1 MSARAKP
8 SAKKMGI
15 TTLAT
20 WFGSNRTLA
29 ANVGA
34 ALCGCKWIGVPFA
47 GGMSEVRCIE
57 ATSVLVN
64 DLHRHV
70 INLARVAAHPKLG
83 PMLIRRLRRRFMHS
97 EELAESQRV
106 ARSIEPG
113 NVPDLD
119 AAEHY
124 FVAVWQGRSA
134 RGGLESELT
143 GGACIRWTG
152 NGGSSA
158 TRFRSATES
167 LAGWR
172 DVFRRCDFTVMD
184 VFDFLDRVH
193 DRFQH
198 GIYCDPPF
206 PGPGDRYAHTLTE
219 GQQVQLANKLASFA
233 KCRVVCRF
241 YDHPLIR
248 ELYPETV
255 WKWNRFDGRKQ
266 TNEAGPEV
274 LLELARG
281 KQ

>member
-1 MSARAKP
+1 MK
-8 SAKKMGI
+8 I
-15 TTLAT
+15 TAIAP

-34 ALCGCKWIGVPFA
+34 ALKGCRWVGVVFA
-47 GGMSEVRCIE
+47 GGMSEVRCI
-57 ATSVLVN
+57 AAKSILVN

-70 INLARVAAHPKLG
+70 INLARVAAHQKLG
-83 PMLIRRLRRRFMHS
+83 PALIRRLRRRFFHAD
-97 EELAESQRV
+97 ELAESQRI

-113 NVPDLD
+113 DAPDLD

-134 RGGLESELT
+134 RAGMDSELT

-152 NGGSSA
+152 NGGSST

-184 VFDFLDRVH
+184 AFDFLDRAD
-193 DRFQH
+193 DRPEH

-206 PGPGDRYAHTLTE
+206 PGPGDRYKFNPGKDEDDKRAW
-219 GQQVQLANKLASFA
+219 QARLAERLASFQRT
-233 KCRVVCRF
+233 RVVCRF

-248 ELYPETV
+248 KLYPEPAWT
-255 WKWNRFDGRKQ
+255 WHHFEGRRQ
-266 TNEAGPEV
+266 TNAVGPEV
-274 LLELARG
+274 LLVRNG
-281 KQ
+281 I